1 MGCSSSVS
9 VMHDVEDTGV
19 TRVMYTD
26 SAGQEFVQQSVP
38 FKEGIRR
45 FNSMSI
51 SDKDASGTIVPLA
64 STHNQH
70 VKKLNKFLAAIEQ
83 NPRLLEKRVLPSQL
97 PKHCRQAALLKVDL
111 DQDVSEQ
118 SVADVSTDVSN
129 FASSPGSFA

>member
-9 VMHDVEDTGV
+9 VVRDEVEDTGI
-19 TRVMYTD
+19 TRVIYTD
-26 SAGQEFVQQSVP
+26 RTGQKFVQHSTP

-45 FNSMSI
+45 FNSMRI
-51 SDKDASGTIVPLA
+51 SDKDASGIIVPLA

-70 VKKLNKFLAAIEQ
+70 VKRLDKFLAAIEQ

-97 PKHCRQAALLKVDL
+97 PKHCSQAALLKVD
-111 DQDVSEQ
+111 QEVSGQ
-118 SVADVSTDVSN
+118 SLADVSTDVSN